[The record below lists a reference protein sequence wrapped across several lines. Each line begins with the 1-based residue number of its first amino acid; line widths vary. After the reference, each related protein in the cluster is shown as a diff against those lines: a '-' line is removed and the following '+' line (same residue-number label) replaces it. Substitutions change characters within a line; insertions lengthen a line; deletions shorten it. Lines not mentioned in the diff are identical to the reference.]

1 MAVET
6 VLSQGVASFECLTP
20 LSFLKRS
27 ALVYPH
33 HVGLVDSGARVT
45 YREFLERATRLS
57 GALID
62 MGIRR
67 GERVGILANNG
78 RLAVEAQFGVP
89 MAGAVLVPL
98 NVHLKASEL
107 HWIIEDSGM
116 CALLV
121 EASLARGVEEA
132 LASLGDRVRIVEA
145 GEPASQYEALL
156 ASSSM
161 ETRPVID
168 ERSAISINYTSGTGG
183 TPKGVIAHHR
193 GAYLQAL
200 AMVIHFRLDRDS
212 GYLWTLPLYHCN
224 GWCMAWGVAAAG
236 GTSICTPGD
245 ARSVWQELHSGRVTH
260 FCAAPSLLMQL
271 MHHRDSENGAVGA
284 PIQVGVGGA
293 PPSERLLARAS
304 ELGLIVSHLYGL
316 TETFGP
322 AVLCEP
328 RPLSEQPSRSEVAH
342 LTRQGVLNV
351 VGGELRVLS
360 ENGDGVPADGVTQ
373 GEVVL
378 RGNNVMLGYQRGNDS
393 AAEPFIDGWFHTGD
407 LAVLHSDGYI
417 EIRDRAKDVFK
428 FSGEAISPAEI
439 ENVLNGHPAVL
450 DAAVV
455 GLPAGQ
461 WGELPV
467 AFVQVRDGA
476 TVSAA
481 ELRRFV
487 ATKLSDYKVPQRVI
501 FSPLPR
507 TTTGKIQRHL
517 LRAQLETKH

>member
-1 MAVET
+1 MADET
-6 VLSQGVASFECLTP
+6 VLPQGVASFECLTP

-27 ALVYPH
+27 SLVYPD
-33 HVGLVDSGARVT
+33 HVALVDGEVQVT
-45 YREFLERATRLS
+45 YLEFLERATRLS
-57 GALID
+57 GALIG
-62 MGIRR
+62 MGVRR
-67 GERVGILANNG
+67 GERVGVLANNG
-78 RLAVEAQFGVP
+78 RMALEAHFGVP

-107 HWIIEDSGM
+107 QWIIEDSGM
-116 CALLV
+116 SALLV
-121 EASLARGVEEA
+121 ESSLARGVDEV
-132 LASLGDRVRIVEA
+132 LAGARDRVRIVEA
-145 GEPASQYEALL
+145 GEPASEYEALL
-156 ASSSM
+156 ASSSRQ
-161 ETRPVID
+161 TRPVVD

-183 TPKGVIAHHR
+183 APRGVLAHHR

-245 ARSVWQELHSGRVTH
+245 ARSVWQELHSGRVSH

-271 MHHRDSENGAVGA
+271 MQHPDSEAGALGTPV
-284 PIQVGVGGA
+284 QVGVGGA
-293 PPSERLLARAS
+293 PPPERLLARTS
-304 ELGLIVSHLYGL
+304 ELGLVVSHLYGL
-316 TETFGP
+316 TESFGP
-322 AVLCEP
+322 AVVCERRP
-328 RPLSEQPSRSEVAH
+328 RSEQPSLSETAH
-342 LTRQGVLNV
+342 LARQGVLNV

-360 ENGDGVPADGVTQ
+360 QNGDDVPADGLTQ

-378 RGNNVMLGYQRGNDS
+378 RGNTVMTGYLRGNDS
-393 AAEPFIDGWFHTGD
+393 AAEPFVDGWFHTGD
-407 LAVLHSDGYI
+407 LAVMHSDGYI

-439 ENVLNGHPAVL
+439 ENVLDRHPAVL
-450 DAAVV
+450 EAAVV

-481 ELRRFV
+481 ELRGFL
-487 ATKLSDYKVPQRVI
+487 ATKLSDYKVPKRVI
-501 FSPLPR
+501 FAPLPK
-507 TTTGKIQRHL
+507 TATGKVQRHL
-517 LRAQLETKH
+517 LRAQLATKH